1 MKYILVLMMLFSTN
15 LTHAE
20 ILGHEY
26 PLAPIPQLT
35 PGELC
40 SYPTEYR
47 YQENIPY
54 CERDVAYELKE
65 QVFNEYRRAG
75 FVIPANER
83 SNYKIDHF
91 IPLCAGGANT
101 FENLWPQHKT
111 IYEIT
116 DSLEVLACE
125 KLKQGKITQRNVVA
139 LIKKAK
145 MNLSQVRSVRDQ
157 LARLR

>member
-1 MKYILVLMMLFSTN
+1 MMLFSTT

-20 ILGHEY
+20 ILDPEY

-40 SYPTEYR
+40 SSPTEYR

-65 QVFNEYRRAG
+65 QVFNEYRLAG
-75 FVIPANER
+75 FLIPANER
-83 SNYKIDHF
+83 SSYKIDHF

-125 KLKQGKITQRNVVA
+125 KLKLGKINQRNVVA

-145 MNLSQVRSVRDQ
+145 MNLNQVRSVRDQ

>member
-1 MKYILVLMMLFSTN
+1 MMLLSTT
-15 LTHAE
+15 LTHAT
-20 ILGHEY
+20 ILGPEY
-26 PLAPIPQLT
+26 PQSPLPQLT

-40 SYPTEYR
+40 STPTEYR

-54 CERDVAYELKE
+54 CERDVVYELKE

-75 FVIPANER
+75 FVIPVNER
-83 SNYKIDHF
+83 SSYKIDHF

-116 DSLEVLACE
+116 DSLEVLACD
-125 KLKQGKITQRNVVA
+125 KLKQGKISQRNVVM

-145 MNLSQVRSVRDQ
+145 MNLREVRSVRDQ